1 MDIRY
6 ELPLCPLWTTP
17 YGILSHNEYIEQNQF
32 DLILT
37 FIPPVMNPPL
47 SPPAWYEAQWD
58 LPQEAEYTWLLT
70 DDQGF
75 EEYLLPTDLQHAI
88 AHNANQ
94 SFTLT
99 FVG

>member
-1 MDIRY
+1 
-6 ELPLCPLWTTP
+6 
-17 YGILSHNEYIEQNQF
+17 
-32 DLILT
+32 
-37 FIPPVMNPPL
+37 MNAPL

-58 LPQEAEYTWLLT
+58 LPEEIQLSWLLT
-70 DDQGF
+70 DADGF
-75 EEYLLPTDLQHAI
+75 EEYLLATDLQHAI